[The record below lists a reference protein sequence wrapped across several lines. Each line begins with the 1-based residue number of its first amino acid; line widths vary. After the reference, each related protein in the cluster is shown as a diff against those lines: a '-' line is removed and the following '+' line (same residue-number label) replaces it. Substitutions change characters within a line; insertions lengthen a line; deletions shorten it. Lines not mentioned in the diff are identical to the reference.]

1 MKAFSPATRR
11 WFTQHFDGPTD
22 AQRRGW
28 PVIASGRHCL
38 ITAPT
43 GSGKTLA
50 AFLWAIDRL
59 LVEVGREMGQEVD
72 QEVGQSALKPS
83 QPSTQVPCAGLRV
96 EARRS
101 APPGTRVLYLS
112 PLKALVVDI
121 ERNLRAPLAGI
132 TQAAAM
138 LGTGGQAAAL
148 RPPEV
153 AIRTGDTPA
162 RERQRQLKT
171 PAEILVTTPE
181 SLYLILGSQAAAT
194 LSQIETVIVDE
205 VHALAPTKRGAH
217 LALSL
222 ERLCLLVTQ
231 SGNPEPQRIGL
242 SATMQPLT
250 EAARWLGGDRAVEI
264 VDAAAPPRLDLRVS
278 VPVPDME
285 RPPQPLVEQRSKPAS
300 VEPEGGPILGE
311 LFAREQQHPS
321 ENRSAEKG
329 LWSAIYP
336 ALLDEIMA
344 HRSTIIFV
352 NSRGLCERLSQR
364 LNALA
369 AEPAVEDDEDRD
381 RDRDVDGVDQ
391 AEGLGAILDSDAA
404 PEARAFADEGG
415 LIANPKA
422 ALERAE
428 RGHDE
433 AQDGLDSDETRVGRL
448 SATSERKARR
458 HWLDGIDE
466 PSAPLPELV
475 RAHHGSVSH
484 QQRSEI
490 EEGLK
495 RGSLKAIVATS
506 SLEMGIDMG
515 GVDQVLLVESPG
527 SVARGLQRVG
537 RAGHGVG
544 EVSTGRIFPKYRGD
558 LLECA
563 VIAERM
569 LAGEL
574 EPFRM
579 PRNALDVLA
588 QQLVAHCVMA
598 PRSVDELLAL
608 VNRAGP
614 YRELS
619 RAALEAVLD
628 MLSGR
633 YPSSD
638 FADLRPLL
646 VWDRSTDL
654 LSPRKGAPMVTRLNA
669 GTIPDRG
676 LYAVHLGSEGP
687 RIGELDEEM
696 VFETRAGECILLG
709 ASSWRVEEISRD
721 RVIVSPA
728 PGEPGKLPF
737 WRGDGPGRPVE
748 LGRAVGAF
756 CREVAALGFGAAPED
771 SALGALGP
779 SVQTSALP
787 PGQTRPMEQAAAWI
801 RQRTPL
807 DAMAA
812 DNLAAYIQD
821 QREATGQVPSD
832 RTIVVERFRD
842 ELGDWRI
849 CILSPFGAR
858 IHAPWA
864 MALQWRLERCEG
876 FEIQVM
882 YTDDGIVLRL
892 ADGDALPDLTDLLPD
907 PDEIEDRV
915 TEQLADTALFA
926 SLFRENA
933 GRALLL
939 PRRSAKGR
947 QPLWAQ
953 RLKAQN
959 LLAVVRRYPA
969 FPIVLETYR
978 QALSDV
984 FDLPGLKQI
993 LSALRSRAIRV
1004 HEVETRSAS
1013 PFARSLVFAYVTAY
1027 IYEQDAPIAERRAQ
1041 ALTLDRGLLAEL
1053 LGEAELRALIDP
1065 EVLEALERELQH
1077 LAPLRLVDDRNEP
1090 AHDRDEAGADAD
1102 IDADPVT
1109 DLAAID
1115 RRARDLDQLQDLLR
1129 RLGDLT
1135 ELELLERCRLP
1146 LSVPAGAASEAGPTE
1161 QAAEQA
1167 TKQAAEQATKQAC
1180 APQTDRQP
1188 AAMAAPLST
1197 AVSSGGASAD
1207 AARTLSAWLDQL
1219 RDQRRAAQV
1228 RIAGEPRWIAAE
1240 DAGLYRDALGCVPPA
1255 GLPEAFIGATEAPLE
1270 QLLRRYAR
1278 THGPFTSTEPA
1289 HRFGLRAAQLE
1300 PVLRLLESQG
1310 TLVYGEIRPNGSS
1323 PEWCDAEVMRQLRRR
1338 TLARARD
1345 QVAPVDGATLGR
1357 FLPAWHGI
1365 GEGRKGPDRLF
1376 EALIQLEGLSL
1387 SWRQLDRV
1395 LLPARVPGYRS
1406 EDLDLLAASGQ
1417 IMWVGRGAAG
1427 PKDGRIAIYRSE
1439 HAALMLDIGEVPP
1452 PFDRRLDHERQTADA
1467 SNDPAGAEASNAAA
1481 ASARLA
1487 TGSGNAEESAPA
1499 VAQQIGAEHKP
1510 QSDPTAAIAEL
1521 ILAHLS
1527 RRGACFLFELQQVVE
1542 RASLARP
1549 GLAAGVRA
1557 EQDAFETALWDLVWD
1572 GRITNDTFAP
1582 LRSLGPGRS
1591 KSPRPRRR
1599 GRFNRGA
1606 FSAGSAFGGGL
1617 AGGRWSL
1624 VRDLAGV
1631 DTWLG
1636 EGAEAGS
1643 LDALDGLDPST
1654 DRLSAVTG
1662 RGRAPTAGA
1671 AAALQMT
1678 ERLLRQ
1684 AQMLLERYGVLSRE
1698 AVVAEDLPGGFG
1710 PLYKVLKQMEEVGQV
1725 RRGYFVEGLSGAQF
1739 ALPAAIDRLRAA
1751 RLDEPPLNGFDQSDV
1766 RILAAIDPA
1775 NPYGA
1780 LLPWPEAVQPG
1791 PKRIAGAWVILVA
1804 GKPIVYVPASGK
1816 QILTF
1821 PDAVSDEGNELELA
1835 LAALPR
1841 VPSAGRKRLLIQH
1854 IDGLPA
1860 LESPLREALL
1870 AAGFEADYD
1879 ALAPARFATDR
1890 AGSSGTGRDPNAISC
1905 RWAAG

>member
-1 MKAFSPATRR
+1 MNDFSPATRR
-11 WFTQHFDGPTD
+11 WFAQHFDTPTA
-22 AQRRGW
+22 AQSKGW

-50 AFLWAIDRL
+50 AFLWSIDRL
-59 LVEVGREMGQEVD
+59 LTE
-72 QEVGQSALKPS
+72 AS
-83 QPSTQVPCAGLRV
+83 QHPDRAES
-96 EARRS
+96 
-101 APPGTRVLYLS
+101 GTRVLYLS

-132 TQAAAM
+132 TQATAA
-138 LGTGGQAAAL
+138 LGTSVAVLQ
-148 RPPEV
+148 PPKV

-162 RERQRQLKT
+162 PERQRQLKQ

-181 SLYLILGSQAAAT
+181 SLYLILGSQASRT
-194 LSQIETVIVDE
+194 LNRVETIIVDE
-205 VHALAPTKRGAH
+205 VHALAATKRGAH

-222 ERLCLLVTQ
+222 ERLAAIVADA
-231 SGNPEPQRIGL
+231 GNPEPQRIGL
-242 SATMQPLT
+242 SATVQPLA
-250 EAARWLGGDRAVEI
+250 EAARWLGGDRPVEI

-285 RPPQPLVEQRSKPAS
+285 RPPAPLVEQRFERPP

-321 ENRSAEKG
+321 ENRQAEKG

-336 ALLDEIMA
+336 ALLAEIMA
-344 HRSTIIFV
+344 HRSTIVFV

-369 AEPAVEDDEDRD
+369 AEPATDEAWGDGGDDVDDDE
-381 RDRDVDGVDQ
+381 GVDAIQ
-391 AEGLGAILDSDAA
+391 EPDADPDECAFDGFEAALAAARSQTSGRQRVDLGLDGTPEGLSSDQTDVESLCPAS
-404 PEARAFADEGG
+404 R
-415 LIANPKA
+415 
-422 ALERAE
+422 R
-428 RGHDE
+428 
-433 AQDGLDSDETRVGRL
+433 T
-448 SATSERKARR
+448 ARR
-458 HWLDGIDE
+458 HWLDGIE
-466 PSAPLPELV
+466 EAAAPLPELV

-484 QQRSEI
+484 QQRTEI

-569 LAGEL
+569 LKGEL

-588 QQLVAHCVMA
+588 QQLVAHCVTA

-619 RAALEAVLD
+619 RAALETVLD

-654 LSPRKGAPMVTRLNA
+654 LSPRKGAPMITRLNA

-709 ASSWRVEEISRD
+709 ASTWRVEEISRD

-737 WRGDGPGRPVE
+737 WRGDGPGRAVE

-756 CREVAALGFGAAPED
+756 CREVAAQPL
-771 SALGALGP
+771 
-779 SVQTSALP
+779 
-787 PGQTRPMEQAAAWI
+787 EQAADWI
-801 RQRTPL
+801 CQRTPL

-812 DNLAAYIQD
+812 ENLAAYIQD
-821 QREATGQVPSD
+821 QREATRQVPSD

-864 MALQWRLERCEG
+864 MALQWRLERREG

-892 ADGDALPDLTDLLPD
+892 ADGDELPDLTELLPD

-984 FDLPGLKQI
+984 FDLPGLKEV
-993 LSALRSRAIRV
+993 LSAIRSRAIRV

-1013 PFARSLVFAYVTAY
+1013 PFARSLVFAYVAAY

-1065 EVLEALERELQH
+1065 EVLAALERELQH
-1077 LAPLRLVDDRNEP
+1077 LAPLGRAADVDAQSDILSSAE
-1090 AHDRDEAGADAD
+1090 ADAGA
-1102 IDADPVT
+1102 
-1109 DLAAID
+1109 D
-1115 RRARDLDQLQDLLR
+1115 RRARDVDQLHDLLR
-1129 RLGDLT
+1129 RLGDMT
-1135 ELELLERCRLP
+1135 EVELRERSHVLP
-1146 LSVPAGAASEAGPTE
+1146 SESDPI
-1161 QAAEQA
+1161 
-1167 TKQAAEQATKQAC
+1167 
-1180 APQTDRQP
+1180 
-1188 AAMAAPLST
+1188 
-1197 AVSSGGASAD
+1197 V
-1207 AARTLSAWLDQL
+1207 SAWVAQL

-1255 GLPEAFIGATEAPLE
+1255 GLPDAFIGLTEAPME

-1278 THGPFTSTEPA
+1278 THGPFTTAEPA
-1289 HRFGLRAAQLE
+1289 HRFGLRGSQLE
-1300 PVLRLLESQG
+1300 PVLRLLETQG
-1310 TLVYGEIRPNGSS
+1310 TLVQGEIRPSGTV
-1323 PEWCDAEVMRQLRRR
+1323 PEWCDAEIMRRLRRR

-1365 GEGRKGPDRLF
+1365 GEGRKEPERLL

-1406 EDLDLLAASGQ
+1406 QDLDLLAASGQ
-1417 IMWVGRGAAG
+1417 IIWVGRGAAG
-1427 PKDGRIAIYRSE
+1427 PKDGRIAIYRPE
-1439 HAALMLDIGEVPP
+1439 HAALALGEPAAGP
-1452 PFDRRLDHERQTADA
+1452 AAGTAPGPALAADA
-1467 SNDPAGAEASNAAA
+1467 LSEGETPSPPTTERS
-1481 ASARLA
+1481 
-1487 TGSGNAEESAPA
+1487 P
-1499 VAQQIGAEHKP
+1499 H
-1510 QSDPTAAIAEL
+1510 SDLVAAIAARIEVH
-1521 ILAHLS
+1521 LA

-1542 RASLARP
+1542 RT
-1549 GLAAGVRA
+1549 GLRTEAPTQLPAEPAGESNWSRGQPSDGQPA
-1557 EQDAFETALWDLVWD
+1557 PSPFDPDAFETALWDLVWA

-1582 LRSLGPGRS
+1582 LRSLGAPRS
-1591 KSPRPRRR
+1591 KPRVRPRRQR
-1599 GRFNRGA
+1599 RFGAGGLAGGLAGRMTG
-1606 FSAGSAFGGGL
+1606 GGFGQGL

-1624 VRDLAGV
+1624 VKDLAGP
-1631 DTWLG
+1631 DAWLHDDADLG
-1636 EGAEAGS
+1636 VAGRE
-1643 LDALDGLDPST
+1643 DA
-1654 DRLSAVTG
+1654 AVG
-1662 RGRAPTAGA
+1662 KAPLAVA
-1671 AAALQMT
+1671 AQTT
-1678 ERLLRQ
+1678 ERLLAQ
-1684 AQMLLERYGVLSRE
+1684 ARMLLERYGVLSRE
-1698 AVVAEDLPGGFG
+1698 AVAAEGLPGGFG

-1739 ALPAAIDRLRAA
+1739 ALPAAVDRLRAA
-1751 RLDEPPLNGFDQSDV
+1751 RIDERPLDGFEETDV

-1780 LLPWPEAVQPG
+1780 LLPWPELAQAGSAPSAQQAPQQA

-1804 GKPIVYVPASGK
+1804 GKPIVYVPASRK

-1841 VPSAGRKRLLIQH
+1841 APAAGRKRMLIQH

-1870 AAGFEADYD
+1870 AVGFETDYD
-1879 ALAPARFATDR
+1879 ALVPARV
-1890 AGSSGTGRDPNAISC
+1890 SGDAASRRGRGRDPNAISC
-1905 RWAAG
+1905 AGPRG

>member
-1 MKAFSPATRR
+1 MKDFSPATRH
-11 WFTQHFDGPTD
+11 WFSQQFDGPTD
-22 AQRRGW
+22 AQARGW
-28 PVIASGRHCL
+28 PVIASGQHCL

-50 AFLWAIDRL
+50 AFLWAIDQL
-59 LVEVGREMGQEVD
+59 LIAA
-72 QEVGQSALKPS
+72 S
-83 QPSTQVPCAGLRV
+83 
-96 EARRS
+96 
-101 APPGTRVLYLS
+101 PPLGTSVLYLS

-132 TQAAAM
+132 TQAASV
-138 LGTGGQAAAL
+138 LGM
-148 RPPEV
+148 RPNASSNGNVLQPPQV
-153 AIRTGDTPA
+153 AIRTGDTPV
-162 RERQRQLKT
+162 RERQRQLKA

-181 SLYLILGSQAAAT
+181 SLYLMLGSQATAT
-194 LSQIETVIVDE
+194 LSHIQTLIVDE

-222 ERLCLLVTQ
+222 ERLSALIRQ
-231 SGNPEPQRIGL
+231 AGHPEPQRIGL
-242 SATMQPLT
+242 SATMQPLA
-250 EAARWLGGDRAVEI
+250 EAARWLGGDRPVEI

-285 RPPQPLVEQRSKPAS
+285 RPPQSCANASSGPSDGRRSAA
-300 VEPEGGPILGE
+300 VEPEGGPILGALLE
-311 LFAREQQHPS
+311 REQQHPS
-321 ENRSAEKG
+321 KHPQTEKG

-344 HRSTIIFV
+344 HRSTILFV

-369 AEPAVEDDEDRD
+369 AEPEVDHGKAGCEDLSEDIGFDAWHETDNDPDGLAVP
-381 RDRDVDGVDQ
+381 
-391 AEGLGAILDSDAA
+391 GLGREPVEQRIEPA
-404 PEARAFADEGG
+404 P
-415 LIANPKA
+415 
-422 ALERAE
+422 
-428 RGHDE
+428 
-433 AQDGLDSDETRVGRL
+433 DGLESDETGVGR
-448 SATSERKARR
+448 SNGSEAASRSRGRR
-458 HWLDGIDE
+458 HWLDGIEE
-466 PSAPLPELV
+466 PLAPLPELV

-484 QQRSEI
+484 QQRAEI

-569 LAGEL
+569 LGGQL

-598 PRSVDELLAL
+598 PRSIDELLAL

-619 RAALEAVLD
+619 RATLEAVLD

-654 LSPRKGAPMVTRLNA
+654 LSPRKGVPMVTRLNA

-709 ASSWRVEEISRD
+709 ASTWRVEEISRD

-756 CREVAALGFGAAPED
+756 CREVAAL
-771 SALGALGP
+771 
-779 SVQTSALP
+779 P
-787 PGQTRPMEQAAAWI
+787 PEQAAAWI

-864 MALQWRLERCEG
+864 MALQWRLERREG

-892 ADGDALPDLTDLLPD
+892 ADGDELPDLTELLPD

-915 TEQLADTALFA
+915 TEQLADTAFFA

-969 FPIVLETYR
+969 FPILLETYR

-984 FDLPGLKQI
+984 FDLPGLKEI
-993 LSALRSRAIRV
+993 LSAIRSRAIRV
-1004 HEVETRSAS
+1004 HEVETRAAS
-1013 PFARSLVFAYVTAY
+1013 PFARSLVFAYVAAY

-1077 LAPLRLVDDRNEP
+1077 LAPRRLVDDRNEP

-1102 IDADPVT
+1102 IDADPVA

-1115 RRARDLDQLQDLLR
+1115 RRARDVDQLQDLLR

-1161 QAAEQA
+1161 QATKHAAEHPTEYA
-1167 TKQAAEQATKQAC
+1167 TKHAAEQAC

-1188 AAMAAPLST
+1188 VAMAAPLST
-1197 AVSSGGASAD
+1197 AASSGGASAD

-1255 GLPEAFIGATEAPLE
+1255 GLPDAFIGATEAPLE

-1289 HRFGLRAAQLE
+1289 RRFGLRAAQLE
-1300 PVLRLLESQG
+1300 PVLRLLESLG

-1365 GEGRKGPDRLF
+1365 GEQRKGPDRLF

-1427 PKDGRIAIYRSE
+1427 PKDGRIAIYRPE
-1439 HAALMLDIGEVPP
+1439 HAALALGLGEASADPSL
-1452 PFDRRLDHERQTADA
+1452 RAAQRDHETDATATLGD
-1467 SNDPAGAEASNAAA
+1467 SP
-1481 ASARLA
+1481 
-1487 TGSGNAEESAPA
+1487 
-1499 VAQQIGAEHKP
+1499 IGADPGPHPE
-1510 QSDPTAAIAEL
+1510 PTAAIADL

-1542 RASLARP
+1542 RAGQP
-1549 GLAAGVRA
+1549 RA
-1557 EQDAFETALWDLVWD
+1557 ELMPGSRPRQDAFETALWDLVWD
-1572 GRITNDTFAP
+1572 GHITNDTFAP
-1582 LRSLGPGRS
+1582 LRSLGANRS
-1591 KSPRPRRR
+1591 KSLRPRPRRQ
-1599 GRFNRGA
+1599 GRFGA
-1606 FSAGSAFGGGL
+1606 SPLSGSGVVSGGL

-1624 VRDLAGV
+1624 VKDLAGI
-1631 DTWLG
+1631 DAWLMD
-1636 EGAEAGS
+1636 GAVVG
-1643 LDALDGLDPST
+1643 T
-1654 DRLSAVTG
+1654 
-1662 RGRAPTAGA
+1662 
-1671 AAALQMT
+1671 T
-1678 ERLLRQ
+1678 ERLLTQ
-1684 AQMLLERYGVLSRE
+1684 ARILLERYGVLSRE
-1698 AVVAEDLPGGFG
+1698 TVAAEDLPGGFG
-1710 PLYKVLKQMEEVGQV
+1710 SLYKVLKQMEEVGQV

-1751 RLDEPPLNGFDQSDV
+1751 RLDESPLDGFDLADV
-1766 RILAAIDPA
+1766 RILAAADPA

-1780 LLPWPEAVQPG
+1780 LLPWPEAAQAGLSLPDVSPRSGLHPPSPKTGSTDAGAVVDHSRKAGRCSIRESGQPG

-1804 GKPIVYVPASGK
+1804 GKPVVYVATSGK

-1821 PDAVSDEGNELELA
+1821 PDAVSDDGNELELA
-1835 LAALPR
+1835 LAALVR

-1854 IDGLPA
+1854 IDGVPA
-1860 LESPLREALL
+1860 LESPLREALI

-1879 ALAPARFATDR
+1879 ALAPARFASSTASTR
-1890 AGSSGTGRDPNAISC
+1890 ALGRDPNAISC
-1905 RWAAG
+1905 AGPRG